1 MTFVFQHDNTVWIQG
16 SPYTP
21 EALSSL
27 AETEDAA
34 RVYKAALKD
43 PTNHLVDIR
52 DIKAF
57 AAKSGERKD
66 NDRLNACRERMLA
79 ASQHVPPAFF
89 EDATHGPSWK
99 AVMTEWR
106 GCLDRLLVASYSGA
120 TEGAVSEATE
130 DAVSDR
136 SDETHPVIAWMGGRK
151 YKYDF
156 DVTFR
161 RVRDGATLCRAAVEF
176 KHNTKSLYG
185 LTQFLSI
192 PAKPGVFM
200 GGVGV
205 PGYAEFFYDRFL
217 PAYLACDAGAPVL
230 PERSL
235 YLQHVYKSD
244 PTCHPFFTALMA
256 REETAKATK
265 AAKTAVV
272 HASIAAYLEEH
283 VGNFDVTAFVQ
294 QIRDTQKDKHF
305 ALWKPGSVG
314 GTGGSNG
321 TFVLESLMM
330 PDAVWSSATLGS
342 PGIKGRNTVVVEL
355 PGDPQKRAFHALL
368 RWRNH
373 LGILNPA
380 WQIKVVSGLIRV
392 VRKTHRR

>member
-16 SPYTP
+16 FPYTP

-27 AETEDAA
+27 AETEDVAC
-34 RVYKAALKD
+34 VYRAALKD
-43 PTNHLVDIR
+43 PTNRLVDIR
-52 DIKAF
+52 DITAF

-66 NDRLNACRERMLA
+66 NDRLNACRERVLA
-79 ASQHVPPAFF
+79 ASQHIPPAFF
-89 EDATHGPSWK
+89 EDATYGPSWK

-106 GCLDRLLVASYSGA
+106 TCLDRLRAASSGA
-120 TEGAVSEATE
+120 TEGTGSESSGTTE
-130 DAVSDR
+130 YQAAI
-136 SDETHPVIAWMGGRK
+136 TWMGGRK

-156 DVTFR
+156 DVSFR
-161 RVRDGATLCRAAVEF
+161 RVHDGATLGRAALEF

-185 LTQFLSI
+185 LPQFLSI
-192 PAKPGVFM
+192 PAKPDVFM

-217 PAYLACDAGAPVL
+217 PAYLACDVGAPVL
-230 PERSL
+230 PERAL

-244 PTCHPFFTALMA
+244 PTCHPFFTALMV
-256 REETAKATK
+256 REETAKTAK
-265 AAKTAVV
+265 AAVV

-305 ALWKPGSVG
+305 ALWKPDGSVG
-314 GTGGSNG
+314 GTGG

-342 PGIKGRNTVVVEL
+342 PGIKGRNTVVVEV
-355 PGDPQKRAFHALL
+355 PGDPQKRAFHTLL

-380 WQIKVVSGLIRV
+380 WQIKVVSGIV
-392 VRKTHRR
+392 GAARRGRGI